1 MQFNRTS
8 RRRSFRFRKSG
19 DCTIDMSDELHRQSK
34 EHGVSLSEM
43 RFEEAPAAERGTP
56 KAALVQPD
64 IDADLSSA
72 HQRDYSSIPVCCSLP
87 MGFWRRTT
95 ICAIAVEWS
104 GAKTFERAQT
114 KRPPR
119 SGFVRRQYGEV
130 NSVSTARRSICN
142 LALNARS

>member
-1 MQFNRTS
+1 
-8 RRRSFRFRKSG
+8 
-19 DCTIDMSDELHRQSK
+19 MSDELHRQSK

-87 MGFWRRTT
+87 MGFWRRTIPPLASVGMT
-95 ICAIAVEWS
+95 EAEAHRHGSDVEVKLIDTSVWYSSRRTGESHS
-104 GAKTFERAQT
+104 GAR
-114 KRPPR
+114 
-119 SGFVRRQYGEV
+119 
-130 NSVSTARRSICN
+130 STAG
-142 LALNARS
+142 